1 MFVAAYQPAL
11 AGLVMGVFPG
21 SCAIIFV
28 LYRCNVVSRESKK
41 FDDLVKNQANHVSQL
56 VTNDPSAYVQW
67 VSLLLLERW
76 DKLNK
81 EIIILLWLGPS
92 NCNRSLS
99 FFCHFRILENTG
111 EYGKKWMAEKMELRP
126 QNGLWKQHTLQVLSI
141 CSIMHLDNLK
151 YFG

>member
-1 MFVAAYQPAL
+1 MFYGCFALLNLYVFVAAYQPAL

-41 FDDLVKNQANHVSQL
+41 FDDLVRNQANHVSQL

-81 EIIILLWLGPS
+81 EII
-92 NCNRSLS
+92 N
-99 FFCHFRILENTG
+99 
-111 EYGKKWMAEKMELRP
+111 
-126 QNGLWKQHTLQVLSI
+126 
-141 CSIMHLDNLK
+141 
-151 YFG
+151 